1 MVIHKALSPVT
12 SKHLRFHGY
21 SSPGAFVDVH
31 VLVIMYLFKRD
42 CLVTGCCFPHSSTS
56 PDHHSMLV
64 HDYIGA
70 LDRDV
75 RI

>member
-1 MVIHKALSPVT
+1 MVIHKAVSPVT
-12 SKHLRFHGY
+12 SKHLGFHAY
-21 SSPGAFVDVH
+21 SSPGACVDVY
-31 VLVIMYLFKRD
+31 VLVTVYVCKRNWRGF
-42 CLVTGCCFPHSSTS
+42 LQFSTS

-70 LDRDV
+70 LNRDV

>member
-1 MVIHKALSPVT
+1 MVIHKAVSPVT
-12 SKHLRFHGY
+12 SKHLGFHGY
-21 SSPGAFVDVH
+21 SSPGACVDVH
-31 VLVIMYLFKRD
+31 VLVLVYVCKRD
-42 CLVTGCCFPHSSTS
+42 WLVTGCFPHFSTS